1 MSEDAVGREAPMWFQ
16 KCVAGE
22 CGNSV
27 GADMVWFYMVTPPTM
42 AGVKNLLINNGT
54 GSRSVFRCLFF
65 AFSKFGGEFV
75 LELRTGNIVWWFKKK
90 LYVPVFI

>member
-42 AGVKNLLINNGT
+42 AGVKNLLINNGN
-54 GSRSVFRCLFF
+54 GSRSFF
-65 AFSKFGGEFV
+65 SLPFFLHFQSLAENSCWKCV
-75 LELRTGNIVWWFKKK
+75 QVI
-90 LYVPVFI
+90 